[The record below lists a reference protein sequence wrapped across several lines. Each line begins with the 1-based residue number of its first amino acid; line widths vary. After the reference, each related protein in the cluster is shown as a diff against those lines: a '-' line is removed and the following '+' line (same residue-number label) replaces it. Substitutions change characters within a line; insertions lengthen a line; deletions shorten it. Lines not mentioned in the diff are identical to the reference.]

1 MANQTHERDP
11 RMTPTPHANETF
23 QPGAAVLA
31 SLFPGLG
38 YLYLRQPVRAAA
50 LASGVLGL
58 LLGGLL
64 IGGVDVIDRNS
75 DFWWFIP
82 QAGIGPLAFLIDWL
96 RQGPLSGSYTPS
108 LGRVNEVGTLYVV
121 MAGMIN
127 AIGVVDCAWHEP
139 PSAAGRRRLG

>member
-1 MANQTHERDP
+1 MPKTTE
-11 RMTPTPHANETF
+11 ESF

-31 SLFPGLG
+31 YLFPGLG
-38 YLYLRQPVRAAA
+38 YLYLRQPVRAIA

-58 LLGGLL
+58 VIVGLL
-64 IGGVDVIDRNS
+64 IGGIDVVDRHA

-96 RQGPLSGSYTPS
+96 RQGPLAASIMPS
-108 LGRVNEVGTLYVV
+108 LARVNEVGTLYVV

-127 AIGVVDCAWHEP
+127 AIAVIDCAWHEHP
-139 PSAAGRRRLG
+139 DIISRRRATAARTTA